1 MSVVLEN
8 LRSRTLGVL
17 LLPALSL
24 IALPASSTE
33 IPAAQKQSDYELMSP
48 QTRAIQD
55 DDSVNPGMFWVLDGE
70 ERWGRKDGS
79 SNLSCADCHT
89 SESMRGVAARY
100 PSFEVES
107 QRPIDLQERINIC
120 RSRRQNATPFGYE
133 SKELLALS
141 AFVAYQSRGASYSNY
156 NRRTPQSLF

>member
-24 IALPASSTE
+24 IAPPASSIE

-70 ERWGRKDGS
+70 EQWGRKDGS

-89 SESMRGVAARY
+89 TESMRGVAALIDPR
-100 PSFEVES
+100 PARRCSRPFLVSLDNARQFGSF
-107 QRPIDLQERINIC
+107 RIWLGF
-120 RSRRQNATPFGYE
+120 A
-133 SKELLALS
+133 A
-141 AFVAYQSRGASYSNY
+141 
-156 NRRTPQSLF
+156 